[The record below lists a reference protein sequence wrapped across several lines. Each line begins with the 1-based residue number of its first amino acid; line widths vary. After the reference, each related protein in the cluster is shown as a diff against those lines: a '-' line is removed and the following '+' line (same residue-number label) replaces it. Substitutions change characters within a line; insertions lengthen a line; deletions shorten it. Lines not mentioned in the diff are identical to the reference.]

1 MQKTPINNV
10 VMLQVREDASM
21 DNWYVLQEFTISP
34 TYSANTFHTKVV
46 PVWESVKPTL
56 TVPDLADTV
65 EQMLARR
72 TSGIVTPLTGPSMRI
87 YPVDPSSVVEAGQM
101 LKSLQEL
108 AQKEVEVTKA
118 QIKQRRQE
126 IAQKNAIAKQEAEE
140 FAKYKAA
147 KKEG

>member
-1 MQKTPINNV
+1 MEISNSVLNRSWVSSVGGTQLWEIY
-10 VMLQVREDASM
+10 D
-21 DNWYVLQEFTISP
+21 YVP
-34 TYSANTFHTKVV
+34 TSVWGIPYQTAVV
-46 PVWESVKPTL
+46 PIWESSKPAL

-87 YPVDPSSVVEAGQM
+87 YPVDPSTVVEAGQM

-108 AQKEVEVTKA
+108 AQKEVEMTKA

-140 FAKYKAA
+140 FAKYKAT